1 MIFSISNKKRSRQMS
16 ASVYSINKKAIVKD
30 PSSKSQVLS
39 LWFSVFIAIGI
50 HSARTIN
57 TINAACF
64 TQDGNSM
71 PPMPAPNIITT
82 AANIYAA
89 LQILYSLLTLI
100 DGACF
105 FVSIFLSLFP
115 IFSITKISFLNE
127 NNIIVYHIMQIF
139 CGYENKVYIL
149 PNYNPFFCKRATLSS
164 ISSPLSFNLK
174 Q

>member
-82 AANIYAA
+82 AANIYTA

-139 CGYENKVYIL
+139 CGY
-149 PNYNPFFCKRATLSS
+149 
-164 ISSPLSFNLK
+164 
-174 Q
+174 

>member
-1 MIFSISNKKRSRQMS
+1 MS
-16 ASVYSINKKAIVKD
+16 ASIYSINKNAMVKD

-89 LQILYSLLTLI
+89 LHML
-100 DGACF
+100 
-105 FVSIFLSLFP
+105 
-115 IFSITKISFLNE
+115 
-127 NNIIVYHIMQIF
+127 
-139 CGYENKVYIL
+139 
-149 PNYNPFFCKRATLSS
+149 
-164 ISSPLSFNLK
+164 
-174 Q
+174 